1 MANDNLYNLSKGEHN
16 IYVYQLD
23 IFVYLHIYVL
33 KVKFYIY
40 LCISVCIRVWH
51 LVLILFFKEEC
62 MVKSKY
68 SSNFISST
76 VSVLLSYRNSLFH
89 ICNFSINLKL
99 FRNESLLK
107 MQNKE

>member
-40 LCISVCIRVWH
+40 LCISVCICVWH

-68 SSNFISST
+68 SVTSL
-76 VSVLLSYRNSLFH
+76 VVLYQCYFLTGTL
-89 ICNFSINLKL
+89 CSIFATFL
-99 FRNESLLK
+99 
-107 MQNKE
+107 